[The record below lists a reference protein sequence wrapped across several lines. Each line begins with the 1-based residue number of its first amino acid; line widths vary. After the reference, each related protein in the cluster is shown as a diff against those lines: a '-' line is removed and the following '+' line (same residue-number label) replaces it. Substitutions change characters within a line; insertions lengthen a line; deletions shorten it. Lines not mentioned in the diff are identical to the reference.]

1 MVVAEEGLDEV
12 VEGATGFLAA
22 PARGAP
28 VLLGVVDRDEL
39 VVVGLAPTLVGADV
53 VLGAE
58 TGLVVLAGAADFNPG
73 FLAGPLDAAVE
84 SPLLRVKPN
93 ENSMKI

>member
-39 VVVGLAPTLVGADV
+39 VVVGLAPTLVVADVV

-58 TGLVVLAGAADFNPG
+58 TGLVVLAGGAADFNPG
-73 FLAGPLDAAVE
+73 FLAGPLDFF
-84 SPLLRVKPN
+84 LLACACLLLLSCK
-93 ENSMKI
+93 